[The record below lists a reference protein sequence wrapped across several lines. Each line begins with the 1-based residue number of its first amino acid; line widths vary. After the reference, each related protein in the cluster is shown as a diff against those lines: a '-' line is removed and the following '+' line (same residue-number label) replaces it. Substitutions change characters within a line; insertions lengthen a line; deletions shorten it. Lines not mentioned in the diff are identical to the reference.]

1 MVQYQR
7 RSLKSMHNMVH
18 KITTNLS
25 LCRTSERSIL
35 CKPEQQLSDR
45 QTRWSSI
52 LTSMRYVTNIT
63 VYTNDGQKISETFP
77 SGSYSS
83 QSGNATG
90 VFQGVIPINF
100 SLPQPGTPS
109 VVNILATGQNNKSFV
124 IGFCFFGFCFSFPVV
139 TAVSQPITWQYS
151 ITVPNPGP
159 EPTASVTVPQG
170 VQGGTIKISWQGSWV
185 LNTATAK

>member
-18 KITTNLS
+18 LNHNQSIFMSNLRTEYCAS
-25 LCRTSERSIL
+25 LNNNYQT
-35 CKPEQQLSDR
+35 DR
-45 QTRWSSI
+45 LVGAVSF
-52 LTSMRYVTNIT
+52 TSMRYVPNIT

-109 VVNILATGQNNKSFV
+109 VVNILATGQNNESFV
-124 IGFCFFGFCFSFPVV
+124 IGFCFFGF
-139 TAVSQPITWQYS
+139 
-151 ITVPNPGP
+151 
-159 EPTASVTVPQG
+159 
-170 VQGGTIKISWQGSWV
+170 
-185 LNTATAK
+185 